1 MDNWALRPNQVVSH
15 YRIIEKIGEGGM
27 GVVYRA
33 RDDRLERDVALKFLP
48 PALVADKSARDLLI
62 REARAASALNH
73 PNICTVYDIGQAD
86 GRDYIVMEYVK
97 GSSLASQVRDGGLPD
112 ETVIRYGEQ
121 IADALAHAH
130 EHGIIHRDLKSS
142 NIMITPDGRAKVLDF
157 GLAKRAPGEKTVDQ
171 TTQSFETDDTPGAGT
186 MHYTAPEI
194 LRGGRADARS
204 DIWSL
209 GVVLYEM
216 VSGRRPFAG
225 RTAYELSSDIMYHA
239 PPSISPKNT
248 GLASVLERCMEK
260 SPADRYQHAVEVRAA
275 LSLLR
280 ATTPYPK
287 DSVNPLAGTPLG
299 PRERRRWIVVA
310 GALFVILLAMGG
322 WAWVHQRAE
331 NVAAGETVHSL
342 AVLPLENM
350 SGDPSEEF
358 FAAGMTEELTTQLA
372 QISALRV
379 ISRTSMIQYKD
390 SKKSL
395 PEIAKELRVDAVVE
409 GSVMRSGNRVRI
421 TAQLIQAATDRDLW
435 AKSYEGNAQDVLGLQ
450 RNVAQEIADEVKAR
464 LTPEEQKRLSSAPTV
479 NPAAHEA
486 YLKGIYLNKG
496 TAAQKRRAKEYFE
509 QAIRTDPNY
518 APAYAGLASFYW
530 TMLDLPPREAMPMA
544 KENALK
550 ALELDPDLAQAH
562 SELAA
567 IHFYADWDWASAEKE
582 FQRALE
588 LNPNDAESHW
598 LYSLMLSALGRAD
611 EAASEIERA
620 EDLDPLSTTTQ
631 VTAGFLLYYARR
643 YDAAI
648 DQCRQ
653 VLELDANSA
662 GAYDCLGSAYLAK
675 GMYEEALAAAQRA
688 TSLSGNEPQRIVGL
702 GRAYAL
708 ADRPTDALNV
718 LGQLRAQANVRYVPP
733 YFFAVIYAALNEKDE
748 AFGWLDKAVSEH
760 DHYLVWLKVDRAVD
774 PLRSDPRFQAML
786 QEVGLPN

>member
-1 MDNWALRPNQVVSH
+1 MSEWVLPANQLVSH
-15 YRIIEKIGEGGM
+15 YRILEKVGEGGM

-33 RDDRLERDVALKFLP
+33 HDDRLGRDVALKFLP
-48 PALVADKSARDLLI
+48 PPLVADKAARDLLI

-73 PNICTVYDIGQAD
+73 PNICTVYDIGRAD
-86 GRDYIVMEYVK
+86 GRDYIVMEFVK
-97 GSSLASQVRDGGLPD
+97 GSPLASKIREGGLPD
-112 ETVIRYGEQ
+112 ETVIAYGEQ

-157 GLAKRAPGEKTVDQ
+157 GLAKRSGVDRPPDQ
-171 TTQSFETDDTPGAGT
+171 TTESFDTDDTPGAGT

-209 GVVLYEM
+209 GVMLYEM
-216 VSGRRPFAG
+216 VSGRRPFQG

-248 GLASVLERCMEK
+248 PGLRPLIECCMAK
-260 SPADRYQHAVEVRAA
+260 SPVDRYPHAGEVRAA

-280 ATTPYPK
+280 ATTPLPQH
-287 DSVNPLAGTPLG
+287 PPTPALATPAVSG
-299 PRERRRWIVVA
+299 PRRSWVFVI
-310 GALFVILLAMGG
+310 GALCVVLLALGG
-322 WAWVHQRAE
+322 WAWFRE
-331 NVAAGETVHSL
+331 RGETVAPATIHSL
-342 AVLPLENM
+342 AVLPLENV

-358 FAAGMTEELTTQLA
+358 FAEGMTDELTTQLA
-372 QISALRV
+372 EISSLRV
-379 ISRTSMIQYKD
+379 ISRTSVMQYKD

-395 PEIAKELRVDAVVE
+395 PEIAKNLRVDAVVE
-409 GSVMRSGNRVRI
+409 GSVLRSGNRVRI
-421 TAQLIQAATDRDLW
+421 TAQLIQAETDKHLW
-435 AKSYEGNAQDVLGLQ
+435 ARSYEGDARDVLGLQ
-450 RNVAQEIADEVKAR
+450 RNVAQEIANEVKVR

-486 YLKGIYLNKG
+486 YLKGVYLNKG
-496 TAAQKRRAKEYFE
+496 TGEQKRRAKDYFE
-509 QAIRTDPNY
+509 QAIRLDPNY
-518 APAYAGLASFYW
+518 APAYAGLSSFYW
-530 TMLDLPPREAMPMA
+530 TTLDLPPRQAIPKA

-550 ALELDPDLAQAH
+550 ALDLDPSLAQAH

-567 IHFYADWDWASAEKE
+567 IRFEGDWDWPGAEQE
-582 FQRALE
+582 FHRALE
-588 LNPNDAESHW
+588 LNPNNAESHR

-611 EAASEIERA
+611 QASFQIQRA
-620 EDLDPLSTTTQ
+620 EDLDPLSTSTQ

-653 VLELDANSA
+653 VLELDANSP

-675 GMYEEALAAAQRA
+675 GMYEDAVAAAQKA
-688 TSLSGNEPQRIVGL
+688 TSLSGNDSHRLVGL

-708 ADRPTDALNV
+708 ADRRTDAEKV
-718 LGQLRAQANVRYVPP
+718 LDQIRKRSNESYMPP
-733 YFFAVIYAALNEKDE
+733 YFSAVIYAALGERDAAFSWLEK
-748 AFGWLDKAVSEH
+748 AYSER
-760 DHYLVWLKVDRAVD
+760 DGYLIWIKVDSEVD
-774 PLRSDPRFQAML
+774 PLRADPRFQKLL
-786 QEVGLPN
+786 QKMNLQ